1 MSDEVTT
8 NQLVQRTYAEAI
20 GHIREVVNLVQRLT
34 DDQYSRLAQ
43 VAKERLETSD
53 TIEQLMLLSWI
64 RCELSHPS
72 RKTA

>member
-20 GHIREVVNLVQRLT
+20 GHLREVVNLARSLT
-34 DDQYSRLAQ
+34 DDQYSRLSQ
-43 VAKERLETSD
+43 LAKERLEASD